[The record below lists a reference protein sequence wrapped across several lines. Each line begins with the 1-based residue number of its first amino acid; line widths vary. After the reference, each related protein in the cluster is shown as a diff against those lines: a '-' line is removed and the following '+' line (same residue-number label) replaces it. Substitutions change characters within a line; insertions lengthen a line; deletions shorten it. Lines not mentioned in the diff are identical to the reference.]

1 MYLMKPIIRS
11 PFVNH
16 ARNYAEF
23 RPFDITINC
32 YHRSIRDNIVFGT
45 KAFLALLPSPLSTPV
60 SFDNKNKNL
69 ARLDSD
75 WLISTTPTSIRKYV
89 AKILSQVREKRG
101 ASEKK
106 NDFPSYVSW
115 IYRIFFFPISL
126 SRWQSRD
133 RIGKDCEFFFFF
145 TFFISLCLTCTG
157 RTRSQQSVYSWRI
170 CRNSATLPCTRSSR
184 NSSSRN
190 GSTPAR
196 EAPCTLDRFWNE
208 RRRWG
213 RLCINRRKLWLD
225 FEINH
230 WKFEWI
236 ERIHVVCVQHYK
248 FNNGI
253 KIWDYNIFT
262 CVSNKYNF
270 SKSLYYFWLSLN
282 IIITL

>member
-45 KAFLALLPSPLSTPV
+45 KAFLALLPSPLSTRV

-75 WLISTTPTSIRKYV
+75 WLIPNHADLDSKIRCKNS
-89 AKILSQVREKRG
+89 LSGERKAWCER
-101 ASEKK
+101 KK

-115 IYRIFFFPISL
+115 IYRIFFFCISL

-170 CRNSATLPCTRSSR
+170 CRNSATLPCTRFSR

-196 EAPCTLDRFWNE
+196 EVPCTLDRFWNE

-248 FNNGI
+248 FNKN
-253 KIWDYNIFT
+253 
-262 CVSNKYNF
+262 
-270 SKSLYYFWLSLN
+270 LRL
-282 IIITL
+282 